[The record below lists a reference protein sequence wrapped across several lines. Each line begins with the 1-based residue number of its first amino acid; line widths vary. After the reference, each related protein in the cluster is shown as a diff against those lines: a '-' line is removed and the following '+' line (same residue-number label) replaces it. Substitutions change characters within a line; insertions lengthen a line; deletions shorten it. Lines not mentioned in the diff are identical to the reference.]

1 MKKLYEINIKKI
13 YTVCLVFF
21 PILSIYNL
29 GISTLTLAD
38 ALLIIVLPFCM
49 WRLYKKRNQRIEKDN
64 KLMGIAFLIL
74 IQTLIYYTIDIMS
87 ASNLFS
93 ALRILLYYFILAFFT
108 KELFDLQF
116 GTNVYKKVS
125 CFSAIL
131 FIVQLVAL
139 KAFNVF
145 IPGTLPWKSTC
156 VDEYNNIMKNHAWTS
171 SAYARPRSLFAEPSH
186 LAVYMALALAILLL
200 CDKEKDWKKI
210 VLITCAMLLSG
221 SGMAIVLCLI
231 IFLIFGLKN
240 IKSLTNKKLIVIMI
254 IGISF
259 MPIFLY
265 YIQSEPFKIFYKR
278 TFIEQDST
286 KGRFGNFSDGFDR
299 TKIYYVDT

>member
-93 ALRILLYYFILAFFT
+93 ALRIL
-108 KELFDLQF
+108 
-116 GTNVYKKVS
+116 
-125 CFSAIL
+125 
-131 FIVQLVAL
+131 
-139 KAFNVF
+139 
-145 IPGTLPWKSTC
+145 
-156 VDEYNNIMKNHAWTS
+156 
-171 SAYARPRSLFAEPSH
+171 
-186 LAVYMALALAILLL
+186 
-200 CDKEKDWKKI
+200 
-210 VLITCAMLLSG
+210 
-221 SGMAIVLCLI
+221 
-231 IFLIFGLKN
+231 
-240 IKSLTNKKLIVIMI
+240 
-254 IGISF
+254 
-259 MPIFLY
+259 
-265 YIQSEPFKIFYKR
+265 
-278 TFIEQDST
+278 
-286 KGRFGNFSDGFDR
+286 
-299 TKIYYVDT
+299 